1 MITREN
7 STSSKGNHS
16 NSMEAYTDGSKR
28 RRGALPVDTSI
39 HIAEMTAIKHC
50 PQDCPQ
56 WRDSRKKHN
65 IQGDLRTLQGNE
77 CELEEMRFLRKRG
90 MFEEIVMTEG
100 YEIIKH
106 QAVSYSH

>member
-50 PQDCPQ
+50 LQDCPQ
-56 WRDSRKKHN
+56 WRDSRKKNN
-65 IQGDLRTLQGNE
+65 IQDDIRALLGKN
-77 CELEEMRFLRKRG
+77 CEVEKMMRFLKKTRD
-90 MFEEIVMTEG
+90 V
-100 YEIIKH
+100 
-106 QAVSYSH
+106 